1 MASSQ
6 RHTNSFLA
14 LMAVMT
20 VLAGLIAIQSKQG
33 KKPDPTVSAVQVS
46 AKTEMADPEVVN
58 GVHQPTGLAA
68 VGDYQL
74 VMANC
79 ISCHSANLITG
90 NRMTAE
96 GWRNTIEWMQ
106 ETQKL
111 WDLGPNTDK
120 IVAYLANNYA
130 PTETGRRKN
139 LKIEPDDWYVL
150 EN

>member
-1 MASSQ
+1 MASPQ
-6 RHTNSFLA
+6 KHTNAFFV

-20 VLAGLIAIQSKQG
+20 ILAGSIALQSKQG
-33 KKPDPTVSAVQVS
+33 KQPDPKISAVL
-46 AKTEMADPEVVN
+46 KPTETETADPDVVD
-58 GVHQPTGLAA
+58 GIHQPTGLAA
-68 VGDYQL
+68 VGDYEL

-79 ISCHSANLITG
+79 ISCHSANLITE

-120 IVAYLANNYA
+120 IVAYLAENYA

-139 LKIEPDDWYVL
+139 LKIETDDWYVL
-150 EN
+150 KD

>member
-1 MASSQ
+1 MA
-6 RHTNSFLA
+6 RPRKHTNVLFV

-20 VLAGLIAIQSKQG
+20 ILGGIIALQSKQG
-33 KKPDPTVSAVQVS
+33 KQPDPEISAVQKS
-46 AKTEMADPEVVN
+46 TELKMADPDVVN
-58 GVHQPTGLAA
+58 GIHQPTGLAA

-79 ISCHSANLITG
+79 ISCHSANLITE

-96 GWRNTIEWMQ
+96 GWRNTIKWMQ

-111 WDLGPNTDK
+111 WDLGPNTEK

-130 PTETGRRKN
+130 PTEIGRRKN
-139 LKIEPDDWYVL
+139 LKLESDDWYVL

>member
-1 MASSQ
+1 MAGSQ
-6 RHTNSFLA
+6 KHTNAFFI

-20 VLAGLIAIQSKQG
+20 ILAGSIAIQSKQE
-33 KKPDPTVSAVQVS
+33 KHADIKVTVVQRSNESA
-46 AKTEMADPEVVN
+46 MADPDVVN
-58 GVHQPTGLAA
+58 GIHQPTGLAA

-79 ISCHSANLITG
+79 ISCHSANLITE

-96 GWRNTIEWMQ
+96 GWRNTIKWMQ

-111 WDLGPNTDK
+111 WDLGPNTEK